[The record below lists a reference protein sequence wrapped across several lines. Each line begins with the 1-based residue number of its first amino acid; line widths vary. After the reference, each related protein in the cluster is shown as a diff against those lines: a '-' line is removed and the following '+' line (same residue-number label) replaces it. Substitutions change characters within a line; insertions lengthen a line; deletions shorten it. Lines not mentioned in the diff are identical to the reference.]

1 MITCNAV
8 LRTTALFLAALV
20 FESAAHANPAW
31 LVPTAADVDGPSLF
45 HVSVDYA
52 YTLDSARIEREAI
65 APGADPLGGVP
76 RLDDLSF
83 KQFRHTLT
91 PKLELGVLRDAW
103 VSFAVPIVIAQE
115 RELSLDGITR
125 DASSTIRDGL
135 LTADGFDARD
145 PSTPLPAAGDLIF
158 RGQSRS
164 GIEQLH
170 FGLGVAFMNQQRDP
184 TKPTW
189 KFGADLRIAVGKVM
203 RFDAMKTDTETGV
216 SKGVHELKLWTSFAR
231 RYDRLEGYFDMY
243 WLVPL
248 TARESSLFD
257 DIDQQPGT
265 FGATNTLPG
274 QSGGVSFGLE
284 AFVIDDHVNANS
296 VSFDVGARIVG
307 HFEGRDYSE
316 MWEVFALAG
325 DVRRSGP
332 LVMDR
337 DPSVADVQ
345 AVSHPGITNVEN
357 YLETAARFGVR
368 GQLGK
373 RMHFGVLVDV
383 AWKTDHAITFADAG
397 VDLPTCTG
405 DNGVEGR
412 DCELDSNELVNP
424 GTAEVNPLHVPRID
438 LVGHRYLSL
447 DNFAFSIGVQAQAL
461 F

>member
-1 MITCNAV
+1 MIPCDAV
-8 LRTTALFLAALV
+8 LRTTALLLVLAAGA
-20 FESAAHANPAW
+20 AAHANPAS
-31 LVPTAADVDGPSLF
+31 LVPTAADVDSPSLF
-45 HVSVDYA
+45 HVTVDYA
-52 YTLDSARIEREAI
+52 YTIDSARIEREAI
-65 APGADPLGGVP
+65 GPGADPLGGIP

-83 KQFRHTLT
+83 HQFRHTLT
-91 PKLELGVLRDAW
+91 PRLELGLLRDSW
-103 VSFAVPIVIAQE
+103 ISFAVPVVIAQA
-115 RELSLDGITR
+115 RELELDGISR

-135 LTADGFDARD
+135 LTPDGFDARD
-145 PSTPLPAAGDLIF
+145 PGTPLPASGDLLF
-158 RGQSRS
+158 RGARRS
-164 GIEQLH
+164 GLDQLH
-170 FGLGVAFMNQQRDP
+170 LGLGVAPMNQQRDP

-189 KFGADLRIAVGKVM
+189 KLGAELRLAVGKIM
-203 RFDAMKTDTETGV
+203 RFDAMKAGDETGV
-216 SKGVHELKLWTSFAR
+216 SRGVHELKLWSTFAR
-231 RYDRLEGYFDMY
+231 RYERLEGYFELF

-257 DIDQQPGT
+257 DIDQRPGA

-274 QSGGVSFGLE
+274 QKGGVAFGVE
-284 AFVIDDHVNANS
+284 AYALDDKLNHNRVS
-296 VSFDVGARIVG
+296 VDVSARVVG

-325 DVRRSGP
+325 DVRLGGP

-337 DPSVADVQ
+337 DPTIADVQ

-373 RMHFGVLVDV
+373 RVHFGLTVDV

-397 VDLPTCTG
+397 VDLPTCSG
-405 DNGVEGR
+405 DPGEAPGR
-412 DCELDSNELVNP
+412 DCETDSNDLVNP

-438 LVGHRYLSL
+438 LVGHRYLSV
-447 DNFAFSIGVQAQAL
+447 DNFAFSIGVQTQVL